1 MDPDKDTVSSQPQL
15 GRKELLRSE
24 HQLLLLVE
32 RLLDK
37 ANYFQVSPPKQF
49 SLPIMGYTESVTVI
63 LYEEIRMKSKS
74 FSSCVIL

>member
-49 SLPIMGYTESVTVI
+49 FPSYNWVYGICDCYIV
-63 LYEEIRMKSKS
+63 
-74 FSSCVIL
+74 